1 MKIIFLLLLALFLSC
16 NSNKANETKDAS
28 CEKPKEAFQMYEVS
42 EMAAL
47 MEQMYVEN
55 TRLKE
60 RIEKKDT
67 IGQFPTY
74 FLKIETA
81 TFTKGKQRDVFFNE
95 HSVKFITTQ
104 KAIYVA
110 KDAKT
115 AFNTMVDACIACHEV
130 KCGGPIMRI
139 KKLYIK

>member
-1 MKIIFLLLLALFLSC
+1 MRSIFLVVVVLFFSC
-16 NSNKANETKDAS
+16 NSNKTEES
-28 CEKPKEAFQMYEVS
+28 CEKPNEEFQMYEVS

-67 IGQFPTY
+67 LGQFPTY
-74 FLKIETA
+74 FLNIEKA
-81 TFTKGKQRDVFFNE
+81 KFTKGKERDTFFNE
-95 HSVKFITTQ
+95 QAQLFL
-104 KAIYVA
+104 KAQSEIYTA
-110 KDAKT
+110 KDTKVAYN
-115 AFNTMVDACIACHEV
+115 AMVDQCIACQEV